1 MNAARI
7 RDDSG
12 QVAPLVAVCMLG
24 LLAVAGLVID
34 GGVLFSAR
42 RDLQSLADGAAR
54 SGAMA
59 IDEQTLRGSGGSH
72 IYLNPGAA
80 ELAVTDYLNLVGFD
94 GAAETTASA
103 ESVRVTLNKSHRTV
117 LLSIVGI
124 RTVETRA
131 SSTAGPRSALAG
143 PGG

>member
-1 MNAARI
+1 MNACRI

-42 RDLQSLADGAAR
+42 RDLQSVADGAAR

-59 IDEQTLRGSGGSH
+59 VDEQTLRDSGGNR
-72 IYLNPGAA
+72 IYLDPGKA
-80 ELAVTDYLNLVGFD
+80 ELAVTDYLNLVGFA
-94 GAAETTASA
+94 GTAETTASI
-103 ESVRVTLNKSHRTV
+103 ESVRVTLHENHRTV
-117 LLSIVGI
+117 LLSMMGI
-124 RTVETRA
+124 RTIETRA
-131 SSTAGPRSALAG
+131 SSAAGPRSGIAG

>member
-1 MNAARI
+1 MNAVRI

-12 QVAPLVAVCMLG
+12 QVAPLLAVCMLG

-59 IDEQTLRGSGGSH
+59 VDEQTLRDSGGSR
-72 IYLNPGAA
+72 IYLNPGDA

-94 GAAETTASA
+94 GSSETTASA
-103 ESVRVTLNKSHRTV
+103 DSVRVTLHKNHRTV

-131 SSTAGPRSALAG
+131 SSTAGPRSAMAG

>member
-12 QVAPLVAVCMLG
+12 QVAPLIAVCMLG

-34 GGVLFSAR
+34 GGVLFAAR

-59 IDEQTLRGSGGSH
+59 IDEQALRDSGGNR
-72 IYLNPGAA
+72 IYLNPGEA
-80 ELAVTDYLNLVGFD
+80 EVAVTDYLNLVEFAGT
-94 GAAETTASA
+94 AETNASD
-103 ESVRVTLNKSHRTV
+103 ESVRVTLHKRHRTV

>member
-1 MNAARI
+1 MNALRI

-34 GGVLFSAR
+34 GGVLFAAR
-42 RDLQSLADGAAR
+42 RDLQSVADGAAR

-59 IDEQTLRGSGGSH
+59 IDEQTLRSSGGNR
-72 IYLNPGAA
+72 IYLNPGEA
-80 ELAVTDYLNLVGFD
+80 EVAVTDYLDLVGFA
-94 GAAETTASA
+94 GTVETTASA
-103 ESVRVTLNKSHRTV
+103 ESVRVILHKNHRMV
-117 LLSIVGI
+117 LLSIVGVGS
-124 RTVETRA
+124 VETRA
-131 SSTAGPRSALAG
+131 SSTASPRSTLAG